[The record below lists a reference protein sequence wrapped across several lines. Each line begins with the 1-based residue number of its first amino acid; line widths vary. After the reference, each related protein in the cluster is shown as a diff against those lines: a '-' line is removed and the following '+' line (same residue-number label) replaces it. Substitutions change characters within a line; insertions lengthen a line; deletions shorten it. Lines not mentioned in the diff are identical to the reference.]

1 MIRIEELRVGD
12 KVFILKNDET
22 ANDIKTLY
30 VHSIC
35 PWDDYRE
42 TYSLELSEENSNTV
56 VHFFEVHGCEF
67 IEENVDDSVYT
78 IATEKSLILEMLEEK
93 NHKQ

>member
-12 KVFILKNDET
+12 KVFLLKKDET

-42 TYSLELSEENSNTV
+42 T
-56 VHFFEVHGCEF
+56 
-67 IEENVDDSVYT
+67 
-78 IATEKSLILEMLEEK
+78 
-93 NHKQ
+93 

>member
-30 VHSIC
+30 
-35 PWDDYRE
+35 
-42 TYSLELSEENSNTV
+42 
-56 VHFFEVHGCEF
+56 
-67 IEENVDDSVYT
+67 
-78 IATEKSLILEMLEEK
+78 K
-93 NHKQ
+93 N